1 MDAVIIAVAHTQF
14 RQLPVETIRAVMNNN
29 PVLIDVR
36 GMIDPGWAEK
46 IGVYY
51 KKL

>member
-1 MDAVIIAVAHTQF
+1 
-14 RQLPVETIRAVMNNN
+14 MNNN

-36 GMIDPGWAEK
+36 GMIDPVMAEK